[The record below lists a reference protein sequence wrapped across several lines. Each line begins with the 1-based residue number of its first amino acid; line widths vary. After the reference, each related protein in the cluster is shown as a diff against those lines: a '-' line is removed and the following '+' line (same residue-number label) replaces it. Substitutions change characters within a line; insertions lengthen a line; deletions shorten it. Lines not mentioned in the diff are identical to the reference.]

1 MDIDFPEKFTRIVSS
16 RYQIE
21 CCAFSPSGDI
31 LAACF
36 SNGSVRFY
44 RISLSECGSMNAELA
59 HHFNEHTSNA
69 WCISFSGD
77 GLLLSSCSSDY
88 RVIIYSVSTFSV
100 KHVLEIHSDI
110 VWCCKFNSSSRHPP
124 ILATGSSDCSVKVT
138 DPVSGK
144 VMHTLTGFKSGV
156 ESLSFDNS
164 GENLC
169 TAFMDGSIIVW
180 MDIHNSS
187 SLPVGLLVH
196 SEIVRLCRFISLDSN
211 KFILISS
218 SHYHSLT
225 LLDIRESMSLLHS
238 EEIPLENV
246 IVRDVKSSVKRVQQF
261 DGHCNFVWSVCC
273 LESKSLSKTKAV
285 LVSCSSDKTI
295 RYL

>member
-1 MDIDFPEKFTRIVSS
+1 MPGV
-16 RYQIE
+16 
-21 CCAFSPSGDI
+21 SPSLATACSFLRVLQTTELLYTLFPPSLSNMCSRSTQTLFGVASSIPAADI
-31 LAACF
+31 LQF
-36 SNGSVRFY
+36 
-44 RISLSECGSMNAELA
+44 
-59 HHFNEHTSNA
+59 
-69 WCISFSGD
+69 
-77 GLLLSSCSSDY
+77 LLLVP
-88 RVIIYSVSTFSV
+88 VIAQLKSQT
-100 KHVLEIHSDI
+100 
-110 VWCCKFNSSSRHPP
+110 
-124 ILATGSSDCSVKVT
+124 
-138 DPVSGK
+138 PVSGK